1 MVQEKTGNKKKK
13 KRKAWNYITKFWLL
27 YFLSL
32 GLVVLFFYGIITGFF
47 GKMPTFRQLENPQTS
62 QASEVISSDNHL
74 LGTYFIEN
82 RSNVTYRQISPY
94 LINALI
100 ATEDVR
106 FEEHSGIDQR
116 ALLRVAYGLLTGR
129 HKGGGS
135 TITQQLAKNLFPRG
149 KLNKLQLVVRKF
161 QEWVTAVKLER
172 YYSKEEI
179 IAMYLNTVFFGHN
192 AYGIKSAARTFFDKS
207 PDSLNLQEAA
217 LLAGVVNMPTHY
229 SPVLHP
235 KAAMKRRNLVLAQMA
250 KYGYISAAVRDSV
263 SKLPLGVEHYGLLN
277 HNTGEA
283 RYFRE
288 YLRKILTRHKPQR
301 KDYWNA
307 WQFHID
313 SVEWETDPLYGWC
326 NKNTKADG
334 SHYNVYTD
342 GLKIYTTV
350 DTRMQHD
357 AEEAV
362 HEYLSQTL
370 QPEFYA
376 HWKGKPYAPF
386 VFPGASEQEIQRQ
399 IKKIMTQAMK
409 RSFRYHEM
417 KKAGIPE
424 DSIVM
429 AFHKP
434 VPMKVFSWKGI
445 IDTVMTPMDSIRYYK
460 FFLNA
465 GLMSMEP
472 QTGYVRAYVGGIDYR
487 FFKYDHVTQ
496 ARRQVGST
504 FKPFLYTLAMQEG
517 EYSPCYKIPNI
528 SYSVPLPN
536 GKFWTPHNADS
547 RRIGEEVTLKWALAN
562 SNNWI
567 SAWLI
572 SRFSPQAVIQ
582 MARKMGVTSPIPPV
596 PAIALGTPDLSLYE
610 MVGAMNTFPDKGVY
624 IKPVFVTRIEDKNG
638 NILYQATP
646 KKTEAMS
653 EITAY
658 KMIKLLE
665 GVVESGTGIRLRYRY
680 GFNNPVAGKTGTTQ
694 NQSDG
699 WFMGI
704 VPRLTTGV
712 WVGAEDRS
720 VHFRTIKLGQ
730 GANMAL
736 PIWAI
741 YMRKIYND
749 PSLGISPKDDFAKP
763 LKNVDIEFDCAK
775 YDKEHKALN
784 PDSQQKDHF

>member
-1 MVQEKTGNKKKK
+1 MEQKKSENME
-13 KRKAWNYITKFWLL
+13 KRKRKRFNYIAKFWLL
-27 YFLSL
+27 YFI
-32 GLVVLFFYGIITGFF
+32 GFVLVILFFYGIITGFF
-47 GKMPTFRQLENPQTS
+47 GKMPTFQQLENPKS
-62 QASEVISSDNHL
+62 NLASEVISSDGHI

-82 RSNVTYRQISPY
+82 RSNVTYRQVSPY

-106 FEEHSGIDQR
+106 FEEHSGIDPR
-116 ALLRVAYGLLTGR
+116 ALLRVLYGVLTGK

-192 AYGIKSAARTFFDKS
+192 AYGIKSAAKTFFDKT
-207 PDSLNLQEAA
+207 PDSLNLQESA

-229 SPVLHP
+229 SPILHP
-235 KAAMKRRNLVLAQMA
+235 KASLERRNLVLSQMA
-250 KYGYISAAVRDSV
+250 KYGYITKAVRDSIQ
-263 SKLPLGVEHYGLLN
+263 KLPLGVEHYGLLS

-288 YLRKILTRHKPQR
+288 YLRRVMNKWCALHFKSNGQP
-301 KDYWNA
+301 YN
-307 WQFHID
+307 
-313 SVEWETDPLYGWC
+313 LY
-326 NKNTKADG
+326 K
-334 SHYNVYTD
+334 D
-342 GLKIYTTV
+342 GLRIYTTI
-350 DTRMQHD
+350 DTRIQRD
-357 AEEAV
+357 AEDAV
-362 HEYLSQTL
+362 HEYLSGHL
-370 QPEFYA
+370 QPAFYA
-376 HWKGKPYAPF
+376 HWKDQPHAPF
-386 VFPGASEQEIQRQ
+386 VFPGATAQEIKIQV
-399 IKKIMTQAMK
+399 KKIMEQAMR
-409 RSFRYHEM
+409 RSERYRLM
-417 KKAGIPE
+417 NKDGIPS
-424 DSIVM
+424 DSIQM
-429 AFHKP
+429 SFNKP
-434 VPMKVFSWKGI
+434 VRMKIFSWKGI
-445 IDTVMTPMDSIRYYK
+445 VDTTMTPMDSIRYYK
-460 FFLNA
+460 YFLNA
-465 GLMSMEP
+465 GLLSMEP

-496 ARRQVGST
+496 AKRQVGST

-517 EYSPCYKIPNI
+517 EYSPCYKVPNI

-547 RRIGEEVTLKWALAN
+547 RRIGQEVTLKWALAN

-582 MARKMGVTSPIPPV
+582 MAHKMGVTSYIPPV
-596 PAIALGTPDLSLYE
+596 PSIALGTPDLSLYE

-624 IKPVFVTRIEDKNG
+624 IKPVFITKIEDKNG
-638 NILYQATP
+638 NVLYRAAP

-680 GFNNPVAGKTGTTQ
+680 GFNNAVAGKTGTTQ

-704 VPRLTTGV
+704 VPKLTTGI

-741 YMRKIYND
+741 FMKKVYAD
-749 PSLGISPKDDFAKP
+749 PSLGIRITDNFSKP
-763 LKNVDIEFDCAK
+763 LKNIDIEFDCGK
-775 YDKEHKALN
+775 YDKKHKGL
-784 PDSQQKDHF
+784 DSGPAQTDHF